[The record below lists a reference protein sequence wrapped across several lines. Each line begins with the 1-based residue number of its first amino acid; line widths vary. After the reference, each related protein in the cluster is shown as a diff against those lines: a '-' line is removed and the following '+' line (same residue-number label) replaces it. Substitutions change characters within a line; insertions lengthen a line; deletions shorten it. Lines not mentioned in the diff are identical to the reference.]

1 MGMTLYTEDY
11 PLRIFDFSEIK
22 RKQYLR
28 HSKSKRWR
36 YKIVDIIMKKIL
48 FIIGS
53 LRKGS
58 FNHKLAVLAE
68 QLIAGRAE
76 VEY

>member
-1 MGMTLYTEDY
+1 M
-11 PLRIFDFSEIK
+11 
-22 RKQYLR
+22 
-28 HSKSKRWR
+28 
-36 YKIVDIIMKKIL
+36 VDIIMKKIL

-53 LRKGS
+53 LRKES

-76 VEY
+76 VEYLSMRM